1 MNDPAVALEA
11 LLAGAFRSGLMV
23 DLIIMLVLA
32 EALLLWWLRR
42 RFRSG
47 PGLGAV
53 WPTLVSGVLLLLSL
67 RSALTGAYWG
77 VTALLLGLAGLSHV
91 LDLVL
96 RARRE
101 RASEARES

>member
-1 MNDPAVALEA
+1 MTDAPAVVAM
-11 LLAGAFRSGLMV
+11 LADAFRSGLMV
-23 DLIIMLVLA
+23 DLIIGLVLA
-32 EALLLWWLRR
+32 EALLLRWLRR
-42 RFRSG
+42 RFGRG

-53 WPTLVSGVLLLLSL
+53 WPTLVSGVLLLGTI
-67 RSALTGAYWG
+67 RAALTGAYWG

-101 RASEARES
+101 RASRTSTP